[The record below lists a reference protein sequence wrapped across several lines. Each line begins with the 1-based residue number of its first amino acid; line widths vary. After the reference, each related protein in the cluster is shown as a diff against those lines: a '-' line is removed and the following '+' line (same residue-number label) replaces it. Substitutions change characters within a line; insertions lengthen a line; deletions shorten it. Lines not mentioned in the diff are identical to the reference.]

1 MIISHNISSIFC
13 ESIVKKPIR
22 SQQLKVKSHNIG
34 RGIKKMRINIWF
46 GMLNG
51 LQNMMKDK

>member
-13 ESIVKKPIR
+13 ESIVKESLR
-22 SQQLKVKSHNIG
+22 SQQLRVKSHNIG
-34 RGIKKMRINIWF
+34 RGIKKMRTNIWF

-51 LQNMMKDK
+51 LQNLMKDK